1 MRQTR
6 HSLAALVV
14 LTCFALGACGSGG
27 GGDDTPAAAAGSDAT
42 AAGAPIDT
50 AGAAA
55 AQQPATGGSIDC
67 AAVKAALAK
76 IIINWQVVIGLPN
89 TATTQWATL
98 PQGTLS
104 EFGDQLATVTAAL
117 SSDADAA
124 DALQFMSGAN
134 EIVQRGLG
142 GDAAAQADLAAYMG
156 TDTGAN
162 FAKQSKIAVAYQHAG
177 CK

>member
-6 HSLAALVV
+6 HSLAALIV
-14 LTCFALGACGSGG
+14 LTCLALGACGSGG
-27 GGDDTPAAAAGSDAT
+27 GSDTPAAAAGSEST
-42 AAGAPIDT
+42 AAGAPVDT
-50 AGAAA
+50 TGAAA
-55 AQQPATGGSIDC
+55 AQPATGGSIDC

-76 IIINWQVVIGLPN
+76 IIINWQVTIGLPN
-89 TATTQWATL
+89 TPSAQWATL
-98 PQGTLS
+98 PQGTIT
-104 EFGDQLATVTAAL
+104 EFGDQLATVTSAL

-124 DALQFMSGAN
+124 EALQFMSGAN
-134 EIVQRGLG
+134 DIVQRGVG